1 MKKIIFKKEL
11 FIKDEGEDIYNEM
24 KCWVDELDGR
34 EVDVYGIFDDL
45 RTLPFLL
52 ECKWCEEVDNLDSEE
67 EEFDRDPEEAFENA
81 IKKGLKNPDDYM
93 YMYSD
98 NNKDYFKHIDT
109 REYIEFS
116 YN

>member
-11 FIKDEGEDIYNEM
+11 YIKNEEIENYNMNNGWVDIVDDKEVNLFAIYIEGYPSLFFVSPEWCQEI
-24 KCWVDELDGR
+24 DELDS
-34 EVDVYGIFDDL
+34 EDEE
-45 RTLPFLL
+45 L
-52 ECKWCEEVDNLDSEE
+52 E
-67 EEFDRDPEEAFENA
+67 RDPEEAFSNA

-93 YMYSD
+93 YMYSN

>member
-11 FIKDEGEDIYNEM
+11 FIKYVGVERYNETTG
-24 KCWVDELDGR
+24 WVDELDGR
-34 EVDVYGIFDDL
+34 EVDIYGIYDDDSI
-45 RTLPFLL
+45 LPFLL
-52 ECKWCEEVDNLDSEE
+52 KTEWCEEVDDLDFED
-67 EEFDRDPEEAFENA
+67 EEFERDPEEAFSNA

>member
-11 FIKDEGEDIYNEM
+11 FIKNVGVERYNNSNG
-24 KCWVDELDGR
+24 WIDELDGK
-34 EVDVYGIFDDL
+34 EVNLFAIYIDGYPS
-45 RTLPFLL
+45 PFFVRP
-52 ECKWCEEVDNLDSEE
+52 EWCEEVDDLDFED
-67 EEFDRDPEEAFENA
+67 EEFERDPEEAFSNA